1 MKTLASTQIL
11 LLALLFSQPTL
22 GQVQADSV
30 SSHPFAIRFSFEVFR
45 PVGGFGAKYWFNNTQ
60 AAGIQIT
67 GSFYREQNGSRIA
80 SRQQVDVVFDFQY
93 HLTMTND
100 LSCFIAIDPGFGFSH
115 YEYESPSYTDN
126 EETWRIQIGAGIG
139 VEYWFASNF
148 TISAYQYFNYYRT
161 ESIDE
166 NRSSI
171 NGTIGVSNLML
182 SFYF

>member
-1 MKTLASTQIL
+1 
-11 LLALLFSQPTL
+11 
-22 GQVQADSV
+22 
-30 SSHPFAIRFSFEVFR
+30 
-45 PVGGFGAKYWFNNTQ
+45 
-60 AAGIQIT
+60 
-67 GSFYREQNGSRIA
+67 
-80 SRQQVDVVFDFQY
+80 
-93 HLTMTND
+93 MTND